1 MSQHWRGYFSA
12 VYTGPRQ
19 LAVWESGGSFGKWK
33 ICIDITIHMGFNE
46 ICFQALEFEFSGIL
60 QNLSHSTTDFGYV
73 ETQRNEMFIFPILRW
88 EKIFGIHKL

>member
-1 MSQHWRGYFSA
+1 MERVFLCCVHWTETVGCL
-12 VYTGPRQ
+12 GEPR
-19 LAVWESGGSFGKWK
+19 LVWKMK

-73 ETQRNEMFIFPILRW
+73 ETQRNEMFIFPILR
-88 EKIFGIHKL
+88 